1 MKNIKRMLRIHRIF
15 MVQEFKRMMEYKG
28 DFIVGVIGF
37 FLVQLSNLMFL
48 WIIFGQIPDLAGW
61 SVNEVVF
68 IYGMSL
74 IPKGIDHLFFD
85 NLWAIGHFTVRKGDF
100 DKYLTR
106 PINTLVH
113 VLFEKLQIDALGELV
128 MGIALVCVSLP
139 QLSIEWSVPK
149 VLLGIAAVFFATF
162 IYTGIKTAT
171 AAVAFWSKRSGNII
185 YMVYM
190 FNDFAK
196 YPVTIYNE
204 VVKNLITYVIPFA
217 FTAYFPALYL
227 LTGEN
232 PLFNVGMTVLMSVVL
247 MSLGVFVW
255 HRGIRAYESAGS

>member
-1 MKNIKRMLRIHRIF
+1 M
-15 MVQEFKRMMEYKG
+15 
-28 DFIVGVIGF
+28 
-37 FLVQLSNLMFL
+37 
-48 WIIFGQIPDLAGW
+48 
-61 SVNEVVF
+61 
-68 IYGMSL
+68 
-74 IPKGIDHLFFD
+74 
-85 NLWAIGHFTVRKGDF
+85 RKGDF

-106 PINTLVH
+106 PVNTLVH
-113 VLFEKLQIDALGELV
+113 VMFEKLQIDAPGELV

-139 QLSIEWSVPK
+139 QLSIEWSVLK
-149 VLLGIAAVFFATF
+149 VLLGIAAILFATF
-162 IYTGIKTAT
+162 IFTGIKTIT

-204 VVKNLITYVIPFA
+204 FVKNLITYVIPFA
-217 FTAYFPALYL
+217 FTAYYPALYL

-232 PLFNVGMTVLMSVVL
+232 PLYNVGMTVLLSVAL

-255 HRGIRAYESAGS
+255 NRGIRAYESAGS